1 MYLTTI
7 ARCHIMGARARRNL
21 RMKNAI
27 VNMAKAF
34 AKLLDAYYA
43 EYDTA
48 TSALMVALADWV
60 KANGG
65 EI

>member
-1 MYLTTI
+1 MEI
-7 ARCHIMGARARRNL
+7 S
-21 RMKNAI
+21 MKNAI
-27 VNMAKAF
+27 VNMTKAF

-43 EYDTA
+43 EYDHT

-60 KANGG
+60 KANGS